1 MFGLQILA
9 PIVGFQVALLRW
21 PIVVLARMAGM
32 VPDDPSRLSRV
43 DWVVEEDDE

>member
-1 MFGLQILA
+1 MSVAGPSQGLT
-9 PIVGFQVALLRW
+9 VALLRW